1 MHVYSNANR
10 SHADAS
16 HRRAPHER
24 KTHPRRGSRAH
35 DAVGSIHDPTT
46 RSAPLSGTRAPQIRP
61 PLPARLPR
69 GRRRVCLPCCALRAP
84 RIAAMCGRAAPAHTP
99 QPHTQQTG
107 AIQLLPLWRPLPPPL
122 RRGGTRTAHPQR
134 LLHAGTGHG
143 PRDPRALHT
152 AHDRMA
158 MDCRVNTSPFPTA
171 HDRMAMDEMTHS
183 TSR

>member
-122 RRGGTRTAHPQR
+122 RHGGTRTAHPQR
-134 LLHAGTGHG
+134 LLHARARVMGHG
-143 PRDPRALHT
+143 IH
-152 AHDRMA
+152 AHCTRHMIGCQW
-158 MDCRVNTSPFPTA
+158 MTTSNCPLVTRYTEVAASP
-171 HDRMAMDEMTHS
+171 
-183 TSR
+183 